1 MAIEI
6 KYNNLDELVYNKVK
20 EMILKKQ
27 LKPGEQ
33 IIQEELA
40 KKMGVSRTPLR
51 RALSQLAKEHLVK
64 VMPRGGTYVREFSKE
79 EMIAIFEMREVLEG
93 LACRKAAL
101 VVSKNRL
108 NLLKD
113 LYKRAMKSANKG
125 DWTAYKKADEKFH
138 SFLIEASRIDLL
150 REIVKSFH
158 ILSNSYT
165 HGLIRP
171 PQETFPEHIAI
182 IEALKDHDPDLSEK
196 LMREHTRKSIR
207 VLAKEFT
214 ALPLGK
220 VPELSKKRKNNLK
233 RKTK

>member
-1 MAIEI
+1 MYTVFGTLIRRQKMSLKIEH
-6 KYNNLDELVYNKVK
+6 NNLDDLVYNKVK

-40 KKMGVSRTPLR
+40 KKLGTSRTPLR
-51 RALSQLAKEHLVK
+51 KALSQLAKEHLVK

-79 EMIAIFEMREVLEG
+79 ELITIFEMREVLEG

-108 NLLKD
+108 DFFKD
-113 LYKRAMKSANKG
+113 LYKRAMKSADKG

-138 SFLIEASRIDLL
+138 SFLIETSRIDLL

-165 HGLIRP
+165 QGLIRL
-171 PQETFPEHIAI
+171 PQETFREHMAI

-207 VLAKEFT
+207 VLREEFRT
-214 ALPLGK
+214 LQD
-220 VPELSKKRKNNLK
+220 SK
-233 RKTK
+233 

>member
-1 MAIEI
+1 VAIEI

-20 EMILKKQ
+20 EMILEKQ
-27 LKPGEQ
+27 LKPGQQ

-51 RALSQLAKEHLVK
+51 RALSQLVNEHLVK

-113 LYKRAMKSANKG
+113 LYKRAMKPANKG

-138 SFLIEASRIDLL
+138 SFLIGASRIDLL
-150 REIVKSFH
+150 REMVKSFH

-171 PQETFPEHIAI
+171 PQETFPEHMAI
-182 IEALKDHDPDLSEK
+182 IEALKDHDPDLSGK
-196 LMREHTRKSIR
+196 LMMEHTRKSIR
-207 VLAKEFT
+207 VLEEKFYRY
-214 ALPLGK
+214 GN
-220 VPELSKKRKNNLK
+220 RK
-233 RKTK
+233 

>member
-1 MAIEI
+1 MYTVFGTLIRRQKMSLKIEH
-6 KYNNLDELVYNKVK
+6 NNLDDLVYNKVK

-40 KKMGVSRTPLR
+40 KKLGTSRTPLR

-64 VMPRGGTYVREFSKE
+64 VMPRGSTYVREFSKE
-79 EMIAIFEMREVLEG
+79 EMITIFEMREVLEG

-101 VVSKNRL
+101 AISKNRL
-108 NLLKD
+108 NFLRN
-113 LYKRAMKSANKG
+113 LYQRAIKSTDKG
-125 DWTAYKKADEKFH
+125 DWAAYKKADEKFH
-138 SFLIEASRIDLL
+138 SFLIEASGIDLL

-171 PQETFPEHIAI
+171 PQETFPEHMAI
-182 IEALKDHDPDLSEK
+182 IDALKDHDPDLSEK

-207 VLAKEFT
+207 VLRKEFR
-214 ALPLGK
+214 ALQD
-220 VPELSKKRKNNLK
+220 KK
-233 RKTK
+233 

>member
-1 MAIEI
+1 MSS
-6 KYNNLDELVYNKVK
+6 KVNYRSLGELVYKRVK
-20 EMILKKQ
+20 AMILNSQ
-27 LKPGEQ
+27 IKPGTKIVQ
-33 IIQEELA
+33 YQLA
-40 KKMGVSRTPLR
+40 EKLGVSRTPVQ

-64 VMPRGGTYVREFSKE
+64 VTPRGGTYVREFSKE

-101 VVSKNRL
+101 LVSENRL
-108 NLLKD
+108 NFFRD

-138 SFLIEASRIDLL
+138 SFLIKISRIDLL

-165 HGLIRP
+165 QGLIRP
-171 PQETFPEHIAI
+171 PQETFPEHMAI
-182 IEALKDHDPDLSEK
+182 IDALEDHDPDLSEK

-207 VLAKEFT
+207 VLKEELT
-214 ALPLGK
+214 TPRQK
-220 VPELSKKRKNNLK
+220 VAN
-233 RKTK
+233 